1 MVSELRLYTEAQ
13 YLEKAQTYQSVLS
26 LRGVDVNI
34 ELVEKLNARFLRLNP
49 EMALCADDAGLWLSA
64 NGMKMQPDWKAEI
77 PRLKRASLKSEM
89 IARACNLSEKPSL
102 IDATAGLGHDSLLM
116 AALGAQVTLIER
128 HPILFTLLED
138 AQAQSRHDPFLGLV
152 VDRIQLVF
160 SDSAAYLQQLAEQ
173 KKMVDVTYLDPMFPQ
188 RDQNLQ
194 AVKKQAQVKK
204 QMQLLHMLLPE
215 DGEMDLGDY
224 LLVLARK
231 ISKRVVVKRPRLA
244 IFLADQQPDH
254 QWQGD
259 ACRFDAYFNK
269 QVIE

>member
-1 MVSELRLYTEAQ
+1 
-13 YLEKAQTYQSVLS
+13 
-26 LRGVDVNI
+26 
-34 ELVEKLNARFLRLNP
+34 
-49 EMALCADDAGLWLSA
+49 
-64 NGMKMQPDWKAEI
+64 
-77 PRLKRASLKSEM
+77 
-89 IARACNLSEKPSL
+89 
-102 IDATAGLGHDSLLM
+102 M

-173 KKMVDVTYLDPMFPQ
+173 EKMVDVTYLDPMFPQ

-244 IFLADQQPDH
+244 IFLDDQSPDH